1 MEKDT
6 IRNGAKTYLMSI
18 GHDQRQKQTKC
29 VYHNMCGVSSNN
41 NNSNN
46 DNEYKKII

>member
-18 GHDQRQKQTKC
+18 GHDQRQKKTKC